1 MFDFQYLNLLS
12 ESYPNILTA
21 SEELI
26 RLLTINARPKGTEY
40 FFSDLHGEHEAFLHQ
55 LKSGSGVIK
64 THIDEIFFKTMTES
78 DRAALAGLIYE
89 PAAVVRKRNAEPGF
103 DEWFRITVSA
113 LVEVC
118 RDFAGKY
125 TLSDVRKKS
134 PKHFEN
140 VTDELLHF
148 NGAAADMHFEKIVNS
163 ILKSGTACEFLCGFC
178 EMIRNL
184 AVDRLHIIGDIFDRG
199 PHADYIIDEL
209 MKYDRIDIQ
218 WGNHDIAWMGASLG
232 NLTCIASV
240 IRIGIGYN
248 NFDCLEVGYGINL
261 RPLSMFASETYKDD
275 DCLDFYPHVLDES
288 KFDRVSVSLAAKMH
302 KAITIIQLKLEGQLY
317 ERHPEYGMSDRNLL
331 SRIDFDENTV
341 VIEGREYK
349 LKNIQLPTVD
359 KNNPLKLTESEQN
372 LMYTL
377 AASFVYSEKLRKHI
391 KFLYEKGSMYNIC
404 NNNLMYHGCVPMTED
419 GEFETVTFNGQSYS
433 GRRYFDYI
441 NNTVRDAFFAP
452 VEINSAVTDFFWF
465 LWCSRKSPIFGKD
478 KMTVLEKYFVEDK
491 RASKEK
497 MNPYYKLIEKKSV
510 CRKILDEFGLGE
522 NAHIINGHVPVKEGE
537 NPVKGDG
544 LLFMIDGGISKAY
557 QPKTGI
563 GGYTFIYSS
572 RYMALAKHSTDEWKD
587 NKEIP
592 TICEVERFP
601 KRMLVEDTDKG
612 KSINEEINALE
623 SLLEAYRKGQIKE
636 RR

>member
-1 MFDFQYLNLLS
+1 MFDIQYLQLLS
-12 ESYPNILTA
+12 KSYPNVLTA
-21 SEELI
+21 SKELI
-26 RLLTINARPKGTEY
+26 RLLTVNARPKGTEY

-78 DRAALAGLIYE
+78 DRANLAGLIYE
-89 PAAVVRKRNAEPGF
+89 PSSVVRAKLSEPGF
-103 DEWFRITVSA
+103 DEWFMITVSA

-125 TLSDVRKKS
+125 TLSDVRKKA
-134 PKHFEN
+134 PKHFES

-148 NGAAADMHFEKIVNS
+148 NGAAADKHFEKIVES
-163 ILKSGTACEFLCGFC
+163 ILQAGTAFEFLCGFC
-178 EMIRNL
+178 EMIRKL

-199 PHADYIIDEL
+199 PHADYIMDEL
-209 MKYDRIDIQ
+209 MGFERIDMQ
-218 WGNHDIAWMGASLG
+218 WGNHDIAWMGAAIG

-240 IRIGIGYN
+240 IRIGVSYN

-275 DCLDFYPHVLDES
+275 ECLNFYPHVLDES

-302 KAITIIQLKLEGQLY
+302 KAITVIQLKLEGQLY
-317 ERHPEYGMSDRNLL
+317 MKHPEYGMSDRNLL
-331 SRIDFDENTV
+331 SAINFEKNTV
-341 VIEGREYK
+341 TIAGHEYN
-349 LKNIQLPTVD
+349 LKNISLPTVD
-359 KNNPLKLTESEQN
+359 KNNPLELTENEKN

-377 AASFVYSEKLRKHI
+377 AASFMHSDKLQSHI

-404 NNNLMYHGCVPMTED
+404 NNNLMYHGCVPMTEN
-419 GEFETVTFNGQSYS
+419 GEFEQVNFGGESYS
-433 GRRYFDYI
+433 GRKYFDFI
-441 NNTVRDAFFAP
+441 NSCIRDAFFAP
-452 VEINSAVTDFFWF
+452 AEINSSASDFFWF
-465 LWCSRKSPIFGKD
+465 LWCSKKSPLFGKD
-478 KMTVLEKYFVEDK
+478 KMTTFEKYFVDDTS
-491 RASKEK
+491 ASTET
-497 MNPYYKLIEKKSV
+497 MNPYYRLVENKEI

-522 NAHIINGHVPVKEGE
+522 NSHIINGHVPVKIGQ
-537 NPVKGDG
+537 NPVKGGG

-572 RYMALAKHSTDEWKD
+572 RYMALAQHSPVEWKN

-592 TICEVERFP
+592 VICEVERFP

-612 KSINEEINALE
+612 KSINEEIKALE
-623 SLLEAYRKGQIKE
+623 ALLEAYRSGIIKE
-636 RR
+636 VR